1 MTRAMVND
9 LVRRIDKGGVITDPA
24 RMIAGGEGT
33 AQGTTVTDQWA
44 TQRAWNGREY
54 VCYLCPRGARGF
66 RALDDLNKHLR
77 SSRHAEKVYRC
88 PAAWRGCGKEF
99 GALSGLVQHIES
111 ERCGVYE
118 FKARMDRAI
127 DAIGSGKRIAL

>member
-9 LVRRIDKGGVITDPA
+9 LVRHLDKGGVITDPA
-24 RMIAGGEGT
+24 RMIANGNN
-33 AQGTTVTDQWA
+33 QRTTITDQWA
-44 TQRAWNGREY
+44 TQRAWNGSAY

-66 RALDDLNKHLR
+66 RTLDDLNKHLR
-77 SSRHAEKVYRC
+77 SACHADKIYRC

-99 GALSGLVQHIES
+99 GTLSGLVQHIES

-127 DAIGSGKRIAL
+127 DAIGSGRRIAL